1 MKGKNQVVKVISIVL
16 VAALVIGI
24 VYLVA
29 KSRIFKEPSSLDT
42 SYVQKYLEQSGYDL
56 ELTCGDSV
64 YQVSPQEA
72 SELLQLEAWTRSKTQ
87 TGFETEVTLI
97 LGEDYEVRI
106 DGSIAC
112 VFYGF
117 SLNDKVYYS
126 IPEEVAAAI
135 REYIAGQE
143 S

>member
-64 YQVSPQEA
+64 YQISPQKA
-72 SELLQLEAWTRSKTQ
+72 SELLQLEAWTKSQ
-87 TGFETEVTLI
+87 LPWNFEAEVTLI

-106 DGSIAC
+106 DDSIAC

-117 SLNDKVYYS
+117 SLIDQAYYS
-126 IPEEVAAAI
+126 IPEEVAASI
-135 REYIAGQE
+135 SEYIAEQE
-143 S
+143 T